1 MTENPKTRKLYIIIL
16 FLIVLVIIVGDSIIP
31 KALHEFS
38 QSNVSWYWLTLLI
51 LFSYL
56 VGSLTIRFK
65 AEKLITNSLAIF
77 PLIIWIGPVFG
88 SFAISIL
95 SILWVPSS
103 ISFRMPRIYRYLH
116 RFSVYFLMY
125 YLAQWIFSRPY
136 QFHQFVLF
144 ILIAEL
150 INFCLLHI
158 FLNLATYRQIRITK
172 DILITSAYEILFPV
186 ILVPLSQSIVIL
198 LNRGDSLAY
207 GLTYIYPVM
216 VFFYFLTTRFHS
228 QYWMMRQEQ
237 TKLTW
242 YKNGLE
248 NVLLGSNMV
257 RSTEEADQILQ
268 KWIQH
273 LAKSLRYKI
282 ALISLID
289 YDTGMIKRVAHY
301 GLTKESFQ
309 TLRERTVYLKDTKV
323 FFSTEYY
330 FGGGYFIPS
339 ESLVIQQMDD
349 QLFWISSEKE
359 DTKDKNSWNVDD
371 LFIIP
376 FSDSANQMIGYISL
390 DLPING
396 KRPTIEEAEMAN
408 LFAEQIGKIVEASK
422 EYGQMAEKAKKDLMT
437 GLHNHTYFF
446 EILEERIKSASI
458 ENPLSLI
465 MFDIDNFKILNDT
478 YGHKKGDSVLV
489 QVAKIIQ
496 SQLPAGSFCSRYGGE
511 EFAVLLFGCDKMKSL
526 QIGNTI
532 LSAVREKEWGGI
544 SVTISGGV
552 ATAPEDGRDA
562 SSIVNASDNALYF
575 SKRTGKDKIIHA

>member
-1 MTENPKTRKLYIIIL
+1 MAENPKNRKLYIIVL
-16 FLIVLVIIVGDSIIP
+16 FLIALALIIGDSIIP
-31 KALHEFS
+31 KAFHEFS
-38 QSNVSWYWLTLLI
+38 QSNVSWYWLILLI

-56 VGSLTIRFK
+56 VKNLKIRFK

-103 ISFRMPRIYRYLH
+103 IGYKIPRIYRYLH
-116 RFSVYFLMY
+116 RFAVYFLMY
-125 YLAQWIFSRPY
+125 YIAQWVFSRPY
-136 QFHQFVLF
+136 QFHQFVIF

-150 INFCLLHI
+150 VNFCLLHI
-158 FLNLATYRQIRITK
+158 FLNLATYRKIRITK
-172 DILITSAYEILFPV
+172 DILITSTYEILFPL

-198 LNRGDSLAY
+198 LDRGDSLAY
-207 GLTYIYPVM
+207 GLTYIFPVM

-228 QYWMMRQEQ
+228 LYWMMRQEQ

-257 RSTEEADQILQ
+257 RSTEDADQILQ

-273 LAKSLRYKI
+273 LARSLRFKI

-301 GLTKESFQ
+301 GLTEESFT

-323 FFSTEYY
+323 FFSKEYY
-330 FGGGYFIPS
+330 FGGGYFIPA

-390 DLPING
+390 DLPVNG

-422 EYGQMAEKAKKDLMT
+422 EYGRMAEKAKKDLMT

-446 EILEERIKSASI
+446 EILEERIKTASI

-489 QVAKIIQ
+489 QTAKIIQ

-526 QIGNTI
+526 QIGNAI
-532 LSAVREKEWGGI
+532 LSAIREKEWGGI

-552 ATAPEDGRDA
+552 ATVPEDGRDA